1 MVFNLRLRRFAASP
15 SAAFA
20 ATVDKPARLALLASL
35 VALGLTQ
42 PSPTYAQ
49 ARNWPSERPP
59 RPIQSRDVTFPPYA
73 FKTLANG
80 LQVIAV
86 SHHEQPAVSLRLIVR
101 AGAAQDPE
109 NRPGVAALATTLLDQ
124 GTTTKS
130 AEQIANAIDSV
141 GGAMGTGAGSD
152 LSFIQAVVMKDSLNF
167 ALDLVSD
174 VAQHPAF
181 AKEEIERQ
189 RQQALSGMR
198 VSYDDPEFLANLV
211 FDRLVYG
218 FHPYGRPQA
227 GTPETMAALTRD
239 DLVAFHQKWFGA
251 NNAILAIV
259 GDVTPDEAFAGA
271 ERAFGGWTKTTSEV
285 PKPIDP
291 PPPTRR
297 VVVIDKPGAVQT
309 EIRVGNLA
317 IPRKNDDFMAM
328 DLASK
333 VLGGEGANRLHRVL
347 RSERGLTYGASAD
360 FNALKQ
366 AGDIVAQTNTRS
378 ETTGETLRLMIDEV
392 WKLLRDR
399 VGERELSGA
408 QEYLTGSF
416 PLTIETPSQI
426 ALQILNAV
434 FFGLNMNDLQTYRE
448 RVNAVTVDD
457 VQRVARSYLHPDKLT
472 IVLVGD
478 ASAFVK
484 QLPGA
489 GFDKFEVI
497 RASELDLS
505 TVDLRRKSA
514 TGSGRQSAPRE
525 GGGGFQPSSY
535 VVPSMK
541 DETSQPDAAKALL
554 DKAIAAKGGLAK
566 LRGIR
571 TVRAEGTMTTDA
583 DGKPVTFP
591 VVTSIEYPDRYRV
604 DADTPR
610 GKLSQVYADGRYW
623 IQDGGGTHELP
634 PEARG
639 PIQASVQRDI
649 VPVLLNAA
657 AGKLVVREVDPA
669 ADDAKVLGAIEVSG
683 GGMTPLTLLINR
695 DNGLI
700 EKARYLADPDGR
712 SEEAYSDYR
721 NVHGIQVPFHTVVRR
736 AGVPPLERD
745 VKTVRF
751 NVALPPGLFT
761 KQS

>member
-1 MVFNLRLRRFAASP
+1 MRVA
-15 SAAFA
+15 
-20 ATVDKPARLALLASL
+20 ALLLA
-35 VALGLTQ
+35 VALTPPISL
-42 PSPTYAQ
+42 YAQ

-59 RPIQSRDVTFPPYA
+59 RPIQARDVKFPPYA

-124 GTTTKS
+124 GTTTRS

-174 VAQHPAF
+174 VAQNPAF
-181 AKEEIERQ
+181 AKDEIDRQ

-198 VSYDDPEFLANLV
+198 VSYEDPEFLANIV

-227 GTPETMAALTRD
+227 GTPETLAALTRD
-239 DLVAFHQKWFGA
+239 DLVAFHRKWFGA

-271 ERAFGGWTKTTSEV
+271 ERAFGGWTRTTSEV

-426 ALQILNAV
+426 ALQILNVV

-457 VQRVARSYLHPDKLT
+457 VQRVARSYLHPDQLT
-472 IVLVGD
+472 IVLVGN

-497 RASELDLS
+497 PASELDLS
-505 TVDLRRKSA
+505 AADLRRKPAAGPGRRSA
-514 TGSGRQSAPRE
+514 ARDGGAGRFLPATYVAPPVNDEMKQSDP
-525 GGGGFQPSSY
+525 
-535 VVPSMK
+535 
-541 DETSQPDAAKALL
+541 AKILL
-554 DKAIAAKGGLAK
+554 NKAIARKGGLARLQRIK
-566 LRGIR
+566 TL
-571 TVRAEGTMTTDA
+571 RAEGTMTA
-583 DGKPVTFP
+583 QWDGRPVAFP
-591 VVTSIEYPDRYRV
+591 TVTSIEYPGRYRV
-604 DADTPR
+604 DAATPR
-610 GKLSQVYADGRYW
+610 GKFSQVYADGRYW
-623 IQDGGGTHELP
+623 IQDDRGTDELA

-639 PIQASVQRDI
+639 PIQAAVQRDMI
-649 VPVLLNAA
+649 PLLVKAA
-657 AGKLVVREVDPA
+657 AGKLVVREVDSDDPA
-669 ADDAKVLGAIEVSG
+669 LGALEISG
-683 GGMTPLTLLINR
+683 DGMSPLTLLINR
-695 DNGLI
+695 DNGLV
-700 EKARYLADPDGR
+700 EKARYVVESEGR

-721 NVHGIQVPFHTVVRR
+721 NVDGIQVPFHTVVRR
-736 AGVPPLERD
+736 AGAIPLERD

-761 KQS
+761 KPG

>member
-1 MVFNLRLRRFAASP
+1 
-15 SAAFA
+15 
-20 ATVDKPARLALLASL
+20 
-35 VALGLTQ
+35 
-42 PSPTYAQ
+42 
-49 ARNWPSERPP
+49 
-59 RPIQSRDVTFPPYA
+59 
-73 FKTLANG
+73 
-80 LQVIAV
+80 
-86 SHHEQPAVSLRLIVR
+86 
-101 AGAAQDPE
+101 
-109 NRPGVAALATTLLDQ
+109 
-124 GTTTKS
+124 
-130 AEQIANAIDSV
+130 
-141 GGAMGTGAGSD
+141 
-152 LSFIQAVVMKDSLNF
+152 MKDSLNF

-198 VSYDDPEFLANLV
+198 VSYEDPEFLANIV

-239 DLVAFHQKWFGA
+239 DLVAYHQKWFGA

-259 GDVTPDEAFAGA
+259 GDVTPEEAFAGA
-271 ERAFGGWTKTTSEV
+271 ERAFGGWAKTTAEA

-392 WKLLRDR
+392 SKLLRER
-399 VGERELSGA
+399 VGERELQGA

-448 RVNAVTVDD
+448 RVNAVSVDD
-457 VQRVARSYLHPDKLT
+457 VQRVARNYLHPDKLT
-472 IVLVGD
+472 VVLVGD

-489 GFDKFEVI
+489 GFRQVRGHPRD
-497 RASELDLS
+497 RAGS
-505 TVDLRRKSA
+505 VDGGSAPQGRCRRAAAFSPPPYVTPA
-514 TGSGRQSAPRE
+514 VRDEARQS
-525 GGGGFQPSSY
+525 
-535 VVPSMK
+535 
-541 DETSQPDAAKALL
+541 DAAKVLL

-566 LRGIR
+566 LQGIK
-571 TVRAEGTMTTDA
+571 TVRAEGTMTDA
-583 DGKPVTFP
+583 VGGEAGAVLHRDLDRV
-591 VVTSIEYPDRYRV
+591 SRSLPDRR
-604 DADTPR
+604 
-610 GKLSQVYADGRYW
+610 
-623 IQDGGGTHELP
+623 
-634 PEARG
+634 
-639 PIQASVQRDI
+639 
-649 VPVLLNAA
+649 
-657 AGKLVVREVDPA
+657 
-669 ADDAKVLGAIEVSG
+669 
-683 GGMTPLTLLINR
+683 
-695 DNGLI
+695 
-700 EKARYLADPDGR
+700 
-712 SEEAYSDYR
+712 
-721 NVHGIQVPFHTVVRR
+721 RR
-736 AGVPPLERD
+736 AARQVH
-745 VKTVRF
+745 
-751 NVALPPGLFT
+751 PGLC
-761 KQS
+761 